1 MLPGVG
7 EKDFD
12 PAKAAAQNAGSS
24 AEEYCRSVDLNTF
37 CTKCLAPQWFDPKV
51 SSGPRLKDTPVRS
64 EYPGHLRVLYHIQ
77 QGTQSSTAKTSQM
90 GYLLTEAMSYYQDL
104 GYIGVYMAPV
114 QVL

>member
-51 SSGPRLKDTPVRS
+51 SSGPRLKRYPRAILSTPGTS
-64 EYPGHLRVLYHIQ
+64 GYYITYNRVLR
-77 QGTQSSTAKTSQM
+77 A
-90 GYLLTEAMSYYQDL
+90 
-104 GYIGVYMAPV
+104 
-114 QVL
+114 VLQKPLRWGIF